1 MSDISQRGSRQRPWL
16 IVLGAS
22 ALTSLLLAT
31 PAFAGDVNLS
41 GLSAEPTVQRFIVKT
56 KDAASVAS
64 ASAAATSPS
73 LRATLQSVAAAM
85 PAKNGRALGLT
96 SLRRLAVGSEV
107 IKADRPL
114 DRTEAEALM
123 RQLAADPNVES
134 VEIDQRMTIALTP
147 NDPSLSNQWA
157 FGTTNAGINVR
168 PAWDQATGTGVVVA
182 VIDTGITSHP
192 DLNANILQGYD
203 FVSDADMARDGNGR
217 DSDPADQG
225 DWTAANAC
233 YSGSPATNSSWHGT
247 HVAGTIAAVTNN
259 STGVAGIAFN
269 AKILPVR
276 ALGKCGGYTSDIADA
291 ITWASGGTV
300 SGVPANTTP
309 AEVINMS
316 LGGSGTCSTTY
327 QNAIN
332 AAVGRGTTVVVAAG
346 NSSANVST
354 SSPANCANVISVAA
368 TTSSRAKASYSNY
381 GSGID
386 ISAPG
391 SSILSTLNDGTTTP
405 GNPSYASYNGTSMA
419 TPHVAGVVALMQSVA
434 PSPLTPAQVESTIK
448 NTAASLSYSQGCGA
462 GLLDANAAV
471 TAALGGGGSTPPSGN
486 TLQDGVPVSGLGASS
501 DGELNYTVTVPS
513 GSSSLSVSISGGSG
527 DADLYVRLGS
537 APTDSSYGCRPY
549 LNGNNETCTFNSPS
563 AGTYYVRLKA
573 YSTFSGVT
581 LTANY

>member
-22 ALTSLLLAT
+22 AVTSLLLAT

-41 GLSAEPTVQRFIVKT
+41 GLSAEPTLQRFIVKT

-73 LRATLQSVAAAM
+73 LRSTLQSVAAAM
-85 PAKNGRALGLT
+85 PANNGRALGLT

-157 FGTTNAGINVR
+157 FGTTSAGINVR

-217 DSDPADQG
+217 DNNPADQG
-225 DWTAANAC
+225 DWTAANEC

-247 HVAGTIAAVTNN
+247 HVAGTIAAVTHN

-346 NSSANVST
+346 NSSASVST
-354 SSPANCANVISVAA
+354 SSPANCANVIAVAA

-381 GSGID
+381 GSGVD

-434 PSPLTPAQVESTIK
+434 PTPLTPAQVESTIK
-448 NTAASLSYSQGCGA
+448 STAASFSCSQGCGA

-471 TAALGGGGSTPPSGN
+471 TAALGGGSTPPSGN

-501 DGELNYTVTVPS
+501 GSELNYTVTVPS
-513 GSSSLSVSISGGSG
+513 GVSSLTVTISGGSG

-537 APTDSSYGCRPY
+537 APTDSTYGCRPY
-549 LNGNNETCTFNSPS
+549 LNGNNETCTFNAPS